1 MSEPRGYSGTLA
13 GLPVPFAIERLGV
26 VMQADPD
33 DPREAWGV
41 LNPACA
47 RSPSGE
53 LLLFP
58 RVVAEANRSRIG
70 IARVL
75 FSESGDPASVE
86 RLGYALEPEEPYEIN
101 RVTAGC
107 EDPRISFIPELGVY
121 LMAYVAYGPMGSRI
135 AFAKS
140 SDLIVWTR
148 LGLAK
153 FDPASGVEFDFYI
166 NKDPLVFPELIK
178 DPYGRMC
185 IGLIHRPD
193 YNLSPAD
200 PNPYRVLPF
209 GITDTRPGMW
219 LSYCPVDRLN
229 SDLRTLAPF
238 GCHHMLA
245 APEEP
250 WEALKIGGGTAPLK
264 TRHGWLTLFHGVSG
278 TIFPGIRPQTEV
290 HYSAGAMLLD
300 LDDPRRVVYRS
311 REPILEPEFRAE
323 REGMI
328 PNVVFPTAL
337 DQRDENRVDVYY
349 GMADSRIGAGSFTI
363 PESLPIQMDSNGDD
377 EAVA

>member
-1 MSEPRGYSGTLA
+1 MSESHAYSGV
-13 GLPVPFAIERLGV
+13 LPSEPAPFTIERLGV
-26 VMQADPD
+26 LMQADPQD
-33 DPREAWGV
+33 SRESWGV

-47 RSPSGE
+47 RSRQGD

-58 RVVAEANRSRIG
+58 RVVGDANRSRIG
-70 IARVL
+70 VARVL
-75 FSESGDPASVE
+75 FSDEGDPYSVE
-86 RLGYALEPEEPYEIN
+86 RLGYALEPTEPYEVN
-101 RVTAGC
+101 RLTAGC
-107 EDPRISFIPELGVY
+107 EDPRISFIPELGIY
-121 LMAYVAYGPMGSRI
+121 LMAYVAYGPLGSRI

-140 SDLIVWTR
+140 EDLISWTR

-166 NKDPLVFPELIK
+166 NKDALLFPELIR
-178 DPYGRMC
+178 DPFGRLC

-193 YNLSPAD
+193 YDLSRD
-200 PNPYRVLPF
+200 PPPYQVLPF
-209 GITDTRPGMW
+209 GITDGRPGMW
-219 LSYCPVDRLN
+219 LSYCPVDRLE
-229 SDLRTLAPF
+229 SDLKTLAPF

-264 TRHGWLTLFHGVSG
+264 TEHGWLTLFHGVSG

-290 HYSAGAMLLD
+290 HYAAGAMVLD
-300 LDDPRRVVYRS
+300 LDDPRRVLYRS
-311 REPILEPEFRAE
+311 RDPILEPEFREE
-323 REGMI
+323 RDGMI

-337 DQRDENRVDVYY
+337 DQREAGRVDVYY
-349 GMADSRIGAGSFTI
+349 GMADSRIGVGTLRV
-363 PESLPIQMDSNGDD
+363 PETLHVQIDANSDD

>member
-1 MSEPRGYSGTLA
+1 MSESHAFSSALSSECF
-13 GLPVPFAIERLGV
+13 PFTIERLGV
-26 VMQADPD
+26 VMQADPQD
-33 DPREAWGV
+33 SRESWGV

-47 RSPSGE
+47 RSRQGD

-58 RVVAEANRSRIG
+58 RVVGDANRSRIG
-70 IARVL
+70 VARVL
-75 FSESGDPASVE
+75 FSDEGDPCSVE
-86 RLGYALEPEEPYEIN
+86 RLGYALEPTEPYEVN
-101 RVTAGC
+101 RLTAGC

-121 LMAYVAYGPMGSRI
+121 LMAYVAYGPLGSRI

-140 SDLIVWTR
+140 SDLISWTR

-166 NKDPLVFPELIK
+166 NKDALLFPELIR
-178 DPYGRMC
+178 DPYGRLC

-193 YNLSPAD
+193 YDLSRD
-200 PNPYRVLPF
+200 PPPYRVLPF
-209 GITDTRPGMW
+209 GITDSRPGMW
-219 LSYCPVDRLN
+219 LSYCPVDRLD
-229 SDLRTLAPF
+229 SDLKTLAPF
-238 GCHHMLA
+238 SCHHLLA

-264 TRHGWLTLFHGVSG
+264 TEHGWLTLFHGVSG

-290 HYSAGAMLLD
+290 HYAAGAMVLD
-300 LDDPRRVVYRS
+300 LEDPRRVLYRS
-311 REPILEPEFRAE
+311 RNPILEPEFRE
-323 REGMI
+323 ETEGFI

-337 DQRDENRVDVYY
+337 DQRGGGRVDVYY
-349 GMADSRIGAGSFTI
+349 GMADSRIGVGTLHI
-363 PESLPIQMDSNGDD
+363 PDALHLQIDTNGDG